1 MKTMFL
7 KQMVPFVVV
16 AVTGISGAFLT
27 TSMQKVSAFT
37 PKLGYINGP
46 NGPCSVPVQC
56 NTTPKEFCRASYP
69 SGAQA
74 KDKDSNC
81 ADVLY
86 RP

>member
-1 MKTMFL
+1 
-7 KQMVPFVVV
+7 MVPFMVVLIAGV
-16 AVTGISGAFLT
+16 SGAFLT
-27 TSMQKVSAFT
+27 TSMQKASLVKA

-56 NTTPKEFCRASYP
+56 NTTPGEVCRVSYNP
-69 SGAQA
+69 NGAQA

-81 ADVLY
+81 AEILF